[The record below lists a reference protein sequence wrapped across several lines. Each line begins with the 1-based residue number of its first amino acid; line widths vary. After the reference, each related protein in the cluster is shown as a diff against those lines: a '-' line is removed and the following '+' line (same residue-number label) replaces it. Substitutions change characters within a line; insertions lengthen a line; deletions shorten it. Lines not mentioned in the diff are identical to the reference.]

1 MTHPTEIDPTALAQ
15 SVVALPLRSGSERGD
30 GIGRT
35 MKVEQESGKAMTFT
49 MFASNALDE
58 AHLARVKVLLAER
71 LVLDVELDRH
81 GDDHIIHAFDD
92 AEWSGLLLRA
102 LIFDEDAA
110 RAPRPDH

>member
-1 MTHPTEIDPTALAQ
+1 MTHHPEIDPTALAQ
-15 SVVALPLRSGSERGD
+15 SVYALLLRSGSEIGD

-35 MKVEQESGKAMTFT
+35 RKVEQESGKTLTFT

-58 AHLARVKVLLAER
+58 AHLARVKVWLAER
-71 LVLDVELDRH
+71 LVLDVELDRD
-81 GDDHIIHAFDD
+81 GDDHIIHAFDA
-92 AEWSGLLLRA
+92 AEWSGLLLQA